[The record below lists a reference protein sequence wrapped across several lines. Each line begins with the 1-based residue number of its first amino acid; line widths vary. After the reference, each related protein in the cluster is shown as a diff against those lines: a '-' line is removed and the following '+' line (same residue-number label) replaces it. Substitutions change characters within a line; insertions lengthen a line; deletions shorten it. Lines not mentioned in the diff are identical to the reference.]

1 MTKLL
6 KILKFLGFL
15 WALPVTCLGLLVLL
29 ACGTY
34 KVKKWE
40 NGVLV
45 VEPVWMWIWP
55 KQILAVALGSLI
67 LVRDVKRFD
76 DNTLLV
82 HEQAHVYQCY
92 VLGPFMLVLYPL
104 ASLIAWYFMGS
115 LTRTIIL
122 N

>member
-45 VEPVWMWIWP
+45 VEPAWVWFWP
-55 KQILAVALGSLI
+55 KRILAVALGSII
-67 LVRDVKRFD
+67 LVRDIKWFD
-76 DNTLLV
+76 DNTLLLLDV
-82 HEQAHVYQCY
+82 
-92 VLGPFMLVLYPL
+92 
-104 ASLIAWYFMGS
+104 W
-115 LTRTIIL
+115 T
-122 N
+122 